1 MSLARNILKTKNYYN
16 SIAPITNAEFYTKV
30 LENKHGFYLY
40 ANSNFKSVEIH
51 YNGTINIIKSDYD
64 GLYINN
70 NNNVINIVNY
80 NKISLDDDLLFYF
93 HKKYMFIKKI
103 VVYNW
108 GSSSIIANKQRY
120 EDDTFGRNQN
130 IFDSCSIIIGKTSD
144 IISMTRFDEEV
155 ILNNSD
161 IVENLYTEGN
171 KLTLNSEDY
180 VGYYHYHVKTKKLM
194 TGTTHTSESEV
205 LTRKL

>member
-1 MSLARNILKTKNYYN
+1 MSLGRNILKTKNYYK
-16 SIAPITNAEFYTKV
+16 SITPITNAEFYTKV

-93 HKKYMFIKKI
+93 HKKYMFIKKV

-108 GSSSIIANKQRY
+108 GSSSIVAKKQRY
-120 EDDTFGRNQN
+120 EDDTFGRNQD
-130 IFDSCSIIIGKTSD
+130 IFDSCSLVMGKIPD
-144 IISMTRFDEEV
+144 IISMDRFDEEV
-155 ILNNSD
+155 MLNNSD

-194 TGTTHTSESEV
+194 TGTTHTDESEV